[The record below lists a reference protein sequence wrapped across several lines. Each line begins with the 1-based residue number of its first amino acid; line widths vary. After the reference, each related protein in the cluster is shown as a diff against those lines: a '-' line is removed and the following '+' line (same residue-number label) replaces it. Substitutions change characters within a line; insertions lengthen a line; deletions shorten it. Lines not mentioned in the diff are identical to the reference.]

1 MSINYRHKIDKTVLF
16 IGMGMLY
23 VLISCYC
30 VKMNSVASQSKLV
43 IEQSKKQ
50 LTLESKVYAGLFIL
64 VLSFIISVLLVSFFL
79 KQKPSII
86 SGRNSAQN
94 KLQVSRITRL
104 PILMDRVVRDSSA
117 YVYVKP
123 TSIRSE
129 LGIPWGKKI
138 GVEKKE
144 R

>member
-1 MSINYRHKIDKTVLF
+1 
-16 IGMGMLY
+16 MLY